1 MYITPNTQ
9 LRLLYDIP
17 LDNTY
22 KNTLYFESMT
32 QQINFFIG
40 KTKLNFTELS
50 YQRIDDGV
58 LRIDVNPGD
67 VYNCNY
73 MMFQNTA
80 YDNTW
85 FYAFITNVEYVNN
98 ACTYIYYEIDVM
110 QTWFFHCTLK
120 ESFVVREHPLTDK
133 PGDNLQGESLPIGE
147 YVCNYTSKAGLSQS
161 HIIIMALS
169 AGVVSGGARGMMCGI
184 YQGIEYYGYDIT
196 EDGVNRLNNDIDTVT
211 EKNQKDGI
219 VCIFMASKEFFD
231 MTPFNTSVVKNY
243 EHSRRPSNLDGYTPR
258 NKKLLTYPYCF
269 VLVNNSM
276 GATATYRYEF
286 FDETKNNMLVT
297 FELSGEVSCNPS
309 VLLQPKN
316 YKGATNGYNECLVID
331 GFPQCPYAIDSYK
344 AWVAQNVGVFGI
356 NMITNIVTGQL
367 LQMAINGPSNDGL
380 NLMNYLGD
388 ANNQEQ
394 KNITSTMAA
403 VHTAGSLSKQTAS
416 AIAESS
422 RGLAIQGSISGNAM
436 YARGALDFWC
446 YNMSINAEYAR
457 KIDSYFDMFGYATNE
472 VKVPRISGRPHW
484 NYVEVKN
491 CNINGHCP
499 SSDLSLI
506 KRIYERGIT
515 FWRNA
520 DEVGDYSLD
529 NSAPL

>member
-32 QQINFFIG
+32 QQINFFLD

-98 ACTYIYYEIDVM
+98 ACAYIYYEIDVM

-120 ESFVVREHPLTDK
+120 ESFVVREHPLTDR
-133 PGDNLQGESLPIGE
+133 PGENLQGERLPIGE

-356 NMITNIVTGQL
+356 NMITSVITGQ
-367 LQMAINGPSNDGL
+367 INHSMNTIN
-380 NLMNYLGD
+380 NLTNYRTEGYVDRGVNELKSQATG
-388 ANNQEQ
+388 AY
-394 KNITSTMAA
+394 ITAQ
-403 VHTAGSLSKQTAS
+403 TAGSMAKDTVA
-416 AIAESS
+416 AIADSS
-422 RGLAIQGSISGNAM
+422 RGLAIQGTISGNAM

-457 KIDSYFDMFGYATNE
+457 KIDSYFDMFGYAINE
-472 VKVPRISGRPHW
+472 VKVPRVSGRPHW

-491 CNINGHCP
+491 CNIIGHCP

-506 KRIYERGIT
+506 KMIYERGIT

-520 DEVGDYSLD
+520 DEVGNYSLD
-529 NSAPL
+529 NSAPF